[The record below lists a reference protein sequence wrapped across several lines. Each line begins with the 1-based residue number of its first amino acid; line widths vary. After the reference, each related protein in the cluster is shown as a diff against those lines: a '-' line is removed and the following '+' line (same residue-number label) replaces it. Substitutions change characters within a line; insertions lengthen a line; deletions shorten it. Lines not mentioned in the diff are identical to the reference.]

1 MTAHA
6 RPLVLPAHPER
17 TAALPGR
24 GVLVHEWLARAGGSE
39 QVFDRI
45 VADFPGA
52 DLLCLWDDRDDRFR
66 GRPVRETWL
75 ARTPLRHHKALTL
88 PLTPLVWGH
97 QMRGS
102 YDWAVVSTHSFAHHV
117 RFSHSPGM
125 RKILYVHT
133 PARYIWEPDLD
144 ARGGGRLA
152 RAASPVLRHVDRR
165 RAADAHTVIANSR
178 YVARRIARTWSREA
192 RVIHPPV
199 EVERIASVRDWRTL
213 LAGDEAR
220 TAAALPHDYVLGASR
235 FIPYKRL
242 DLTIRAGEAV
252 GLPVVLAGGGPEERA
267 LREIAATA
275 RVPVHFVVDP
285 SDALLYSLYQRATV
299 FVFPPVE
306 DFGIMPVEAMAA
318 GTPVVINA
326 EGGAPETL
334 AGRPV
339 GAMFD
344 AGSPASLAEAVDA
357 ATRLPRGPVA
367 EHARRFDARVFDEA
381 LTATVAEAVHGS

>member
-1 MTAHA
+1 VTTH
-6 RPLVLPAHPER
+6 AHPLPSAR
-17 TAALPGR
+17 TVALPGQ
-24 GVLVHEWLARAGGSE
+24 GLLVHEWLARAGGSE

-45 VADFPGA
+45 VADFPAA
-52 DLLCLWDDRDDRFR
+52 DVLCLWDDRGDRYP
-66 GRPVRETWL
+66 GRPLRETWL
-75 ARTPLRHHKALTL
+75 ARTPLRHHKALAL
-88 PLTPLVWGH
+88 PVMPLVWAH
-97 QMRGS
+97 LMRGS

-117 RFSHSPGM
+117 RFSCAPGM

-133 PARYIWEPDLD
+133 PARYVWEPELD
-144 ARGGGRLA
+144 VRGGGRLA
-152 RAASPVLRHVDRR
+152 RTAGPVLRALDRR
-165 RAADAHTVIANSR
+165 RAAEAHTVVANSH

-192 RVIHPPV
+192 QVVHPPV
-199 EVERIASVRDWRTL
+199 EVERIASVRDWRTRL
-213 LAGDEAR
+213 TGTEVW
-220 TAAALPHDYVLGASR
+220 TAAALPSDYVLGASR

-242 DLTIRAGEAV
+242 DLVIRAGEAA

-267 LREIAATA
+267 LREVAAGA

-318 GTPVVINA
+318 GTPVVVNV

-344 AGSPASLAEAVDA
+344 AASPSSLREAVDA
-357 ATRLPRGPVA
+357 ASRRHRATVS
-367 EHARRFDARVFDEA
+367 EHARRFDSRVFDDA
-381 LTATVAEAVHGS
+381 LTTAVVEAVTAS